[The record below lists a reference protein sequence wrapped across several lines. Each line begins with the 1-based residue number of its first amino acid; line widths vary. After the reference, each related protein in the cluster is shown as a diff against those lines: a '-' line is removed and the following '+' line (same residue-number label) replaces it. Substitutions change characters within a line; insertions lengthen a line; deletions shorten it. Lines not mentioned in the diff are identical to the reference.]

1 MIDKF
6 ILVVDDDPLLRKILA
21 RMLKDLGQ
29 HKVLIAID
37 GFAAM
42 DLVTKHGNDIGFIL
56 SDLKMPGM
64 DGVEFFR
71 HLAELETQIPLAIM
85 TGTDSR
91 LVESIVE
98 LTIRRGL
105 NYKGTLTKPVS
116 QYALASLL
124 QTQITVTTVSEKAT
138 VTNISRNAVSEIT
151 VAMLG
156 KAIIRDEIECYLQPQ
171 IDAKTLDVIGFE
183 ALARWHHPELGL
195 IMPDRFITVA
205 ENNFLIDELTFQ
217 IFRKG
222 LESFRKIK
230 SKLDYATI
238 SFNLSSNSLNNTELP
253 EILSDLLYENKIQFS
268 EVVIEITE
276 SKLSLDFVNSL
287 DVMTRLSLKGFNL
300 SIDDF
305 GTGFSSLE
313 QLQKFP
319 FTELKIDRVFTQNLD
334 ISPTSQLLVESS
346 VRLAQKMGLKVVAEG
361 VETEQQISQLRTMG
375 CDILQGFYFSKALD
389 SKQIEIWLNN
399 RKNTTS
405 LDISQTLST

>member
-138 VTNISRNAVSEIT
+138 VTNISRTAVSEIT

-361 VETEQQISQLRTMG
+361 VETEQQISQLRSMG

>member
-124 QTQITVTTVSEKAT
+124 QTQIMVTTVSEKAT
-138 VTNISRNAVSEIT
+138 VTNISRTAVSEIT

-334 ISPTSQLLVESS
+334 ISPTSQLLVDSS

-361 VETEQQISQLRTMG
+361 VETEQQISQLRSMG

>member
-6 ILVVDDDPLLRKILA
+6 ILVVDDDPLLQKILA
-21 RMLKDLGQ
+21 RMLKALGQ
-29 HKVLIAID
+29 TNVLVAD
-37 GFAAM
+37 NGFAAM
-42 DLVTKHGNDIGFIL
+42 DLIAKHGNDINFIL

-71 HLAELETQIPLAIM
+71 HLAEMETQIPIAIM
-85 TGTDSR
+85 TGSDPR
-91 LVESIVE
+91 LVESVAE

-116 QYALASLL
+116 QFGLASLL
-124 QTQITVTTVSEKAT
+124 TTKLKVKTNPTKAT
-138 VTNISRNAVSEIT
+138 ATNIAPATDSQIT
-151 VAMLG
+151 VAMVG
-156 KAIIRDEIECYLQPQ
+156 KAIIRDEIVCYLQPQ
-171 IDAKTLDVIGFE
+171 IDAKTLEVIGFE
-183 ALARWHHPELGL
+183 ALARWQHPELGL
-195 IMPDRFITVA
+195 IMPDKFISIA
-205 ENNFLIDELTFQ
+205 EDNFLIDELTFQ
-217 IFRKG
+217 VFRKG

-230 SKLDYATI
+230 SKLDFATI

-253 EILSDLLYENKIQFS
+253 EILSDLLLENKIQFS

-334 ISPTSQLLVESS
+334 TSPTSQLLVESS
-346 VRLAQKMGLKVVAEG
+346 VDLAQKMGLKVVAEG
-361 VETEQQISQLRTMG
+361 VETKQQISQLRIMG
-375 CDILQGFYFSKALD
+375 CDTLQGL
-389 SKQIEIWLNN
+389 
-399 RKNTTS
+399 S
-405 LDISQTLST
+405 LIHI